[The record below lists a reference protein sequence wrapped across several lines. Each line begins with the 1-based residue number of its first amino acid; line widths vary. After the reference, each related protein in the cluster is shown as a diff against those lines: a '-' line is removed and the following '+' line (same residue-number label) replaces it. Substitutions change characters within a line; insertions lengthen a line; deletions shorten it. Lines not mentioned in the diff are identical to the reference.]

1 MASPIT
7 QKKCGLSEI
16 RDDFSQN
23 NLLSVY
29 NMCRSLTG
37 GYLTTRVNQSGKG
50 ALTFMEEE
58 KQCRK
63 KNSNQVI
70 TKMNIKL
77 NF

>member
-1 MASPIT
+1 
-7 QKKCGLSEI
+7 
-16 RDDFSQN
+16 
-23 NLLSVY
+23 
-29 NMCRSLTG
+29 MCRSLTG

-58 KQCRK
+58 KHCRK